1 MLGLARADRTR
12 LGSGGGEALISGEGL
27 AKSFG
32 MDVLFEG
39 LDVTI
44 SRGQKLGLLGRN
56 GCGKSTLLRILAGM
70 DAPDK
75 GKVQRRR
82 HLNLAFLAQDPDLP
96 ASLSL
101 LDAVLSADNAAMR
114 AVREYERAAQRMKG
128 RDPTPSEAAALQRAM
143 DGVEAMGAWDVV
155 AEAEKLL
162 EILGLGDAALRNGG
176 GGGGG
181 GGIMERQ
188 VSSLSGGQ
196 RKRVALAATLLAKPE
211 LIILDEPT
219 NHMDVAVIDWMQSAL
234 SDPSLTVVLVSHDR
248 YFLDAVCTQMLE
260 IDRGTSFRHSGNYS
274 TFLAAR
280 AKRAVEEAA
289 AIGRAANTLRREG
302 EWMRRMPKARS
313 TKSRS
318 RIDRFLALT
327 KATTEKRQRQ
337 QQTAVGSVVEMGVGE
352 ARLGGKVLELRDA
365 TALRGESTVFEGFT
379 YEFGRGDRLGVVGRN
394 GAGKTTFLDAL
405 AGLLPLP
412 SGTRD
417 VGETV
422 VMGYY
427 TQHMPPVPDNMRVL
441 DFVQNFNPTA
451 AVLGSWGSI
460 PAAAAAAAAAGSA
473 AAGAGGSASGAAAV
487 GAGSGAASMSGGSGS
502 DEPVSASELLE
513 RFGFPRAKQYA
524 WASKLSGGEKRRL
537 LLAAVL
543 AQRPNFLMLDEP
555 TNDLDLQTIE
565 APQKPLL
572 SLVDLHH
579 CVLQGDGPEENAP
592 PQQSNALRPI
602 QCFETSQNT
611 SSITSTAIQ
620 CFETSQ
626 NTSSITSTAIQCF
639 ETSQNT
645 SSITST
651 AIQCFETSQNTSS
664 ITSTAIQCF
673 ETSQNTSSITSTA
686 IQCSLSR
693 LPPSPFALFPVTM
706 LAFPCASLPFLPL
719 LSSPIQALES
729 FLSAYEGCLLVAS
742 HNRAFMDAVVD
753 RQFVLQGDGQVL
765 LYDGLFFAFQAASS
779 CSFLVPPF
787 PSFPSVCLPGSP
799 VSFSPSPGSG
809 VIPLGLRGLSASG
822 LPRPCIHACR
832 LASHDRAFM
841 DAVVD
846 RQFVLQGDGQVL
858 LYDGLFSEY
867 LADAQEQKAEKEK
880 EEKERVA
887 EDERRKEAEAKSVA
901 EERRKGEEG
910 AGSGGNKT
918 KGKSARK
925 MSYME
930 RKEWE
935 RLEQEIEKLEK
946 KKVVVEARLEEKS
959 KAGDFAMLQGLSD
972 ELAALGQAIEAKSDR
987 WLELAE
993 LAEE

>member
-1 MLGLARADRTR
+1 MVPGIPETGGPALAGNSASPRSASPGSASPHSAPRILQTR
-12 LGSGGGEALISGEGL
+12 RQSRSSRITTAATSNVPVGGSASPASAPVAPRPGASGGGEALISGEGL

-176 GGGGG
+176 GGGVG

-211 LIILDEPT
+211 LIILDVSGFVHDVSGFVHDEPT

-337 QQTAVGSVVEMGVGE
+337 QQTVVGSVVEMGVGE

-365 TALRGESTVFEGFT
+365 TAMRGESTVFEGFT
-379 YEFGRGDRLGVVGRN
+379 
-394 GAGKTTFLDAL
+394 
-405 AGLLPLP
+405 
-412 SGTRD
+412 
-417 VGETV
+417 
-422 VMGYY
+422 
-427 TQHMPPVPDNMRVL
+427 
-441 DFVQNFNPTA
+441 
-451 AVLGSWGSI
+451 
-460 PAAAAAAAAAGSA
+460 
-473 AAGAGGSASGAAAV
+473 
-487 GAGSGAASMSGGSGS
+487 
-502 DEPVSASELLE
+502 
-513 RFGFPRAKQYA
+513 
-524 WASKLSGGEKRRL
+524 
-537 LLAAVL
+537 
-543 AQRPNFLMLDEP
+543 
-555 TNDLDLQTIE
+555 
-565 APQKPLL
+565 
-572 SLVDLHH
+572 
-579 CVLQGDGPEENAP
+579 
-592 PQQSNALRPI
+592 
-602 QCFETSQNT
+602 
-611 SSITSTAIQ
+611 
-620 CFETSQ
+620 
-626 NTSSITSTAIQCF
+626 
-639 ETSQNT
+639 
-645 SSITST
+645 
-651 AIQCFETSQNTSS
+651 
-664 ITSTAIQCF
+664 
-673 ETSQNTSSITSTA
+673 
-686 IQCSLSR
+686 
-693 LPPSPFALFPVTM
+693 
-706 LAFPCASLPFLPL
+706 
-719 LSSPIQALES
+719 
-729 FLSAYEGCLLVAS
+729 
-742 HNRAFMDAVVD
+742 
-753 RQFVLQGDGQVL
+753 
-765 LYDGLFFAFQAASS
+765 
-779 CSFLVPPF
+779 
-787 PSFPSVCLPGSP
+787 
-799 VSFSPSPGSG
+799 
-809 VIPLGLRGLSASG
+809 
-822 LPRPCIHACR
+822 
-832 LASHDRAFM
+832 
-841 DAVVD
+841 
-846 RQFVLQGDGQVL
+846 
-858 LYDGLFSEY
+858 
-867 LADAQEQKAEKEK
+867 
-880 EEKERVA
+880 
-887 EDERRKEAEAKSVA
+887 
-901 EERRKGEEG
+901 
-910 AGSGGNKT
+910 
-918 KGKSARK
+918 
-925 MSYME
+925 
-930 RKEWE
+930 
-935 RLEQEIEKLEK
+935 
-946 KKVVVEARLEEKS
+946 
-959 KAGDFAMLQGLSD
+959 
-972 ELAALGQAIEAKSDR
+972 
-987 WLELAE
+987 
-993 LAEE
+993 

>member
-1 MLGLARADRTR
+1 MPRRNGPWDSGNRRSCSSRIVTAATPGAAGGMRAPPASPFASPSSTSPRSAIPGSASPHSALRTLQTR
-12 LGSGGGEALISGEGL
+12 RQSRSSRITTAAASNAPGGASASPASAPAAPRPGASGGGEALISGEGL

-101 LDAVLSADNAAMR
+101 LDADPDLPASLSLLDAVLSADNAAMR

-128 RDPTPSEAAALQRAM
+128 RGACVNTVCGCGATCKGDESRGEGKGHWLAGLSSDNAAMRAVREYKRAAQRMKGRDPTPLQRQQRCSEPWMGWRRWGHGTWWQRRGRGLLIIQPPSPTLSTLPLKTPNPKPPDPTPSEAAALQRAM

-162 EILGLGDAALRNGG
+162 EILGLGDAALTNG

-196 RKRVALAATLLAKPE
+196 KKRVALAATLLAKPE

-260 IDRGTSFRHSGNYS
+260 IDRGTSFRHSGNY
-274 TFLAAR
+274 TNFLAAR

-327 KATTEKRQRQ
+327 KATAEKRQRQ
-337 QQTAVGSVVEMGVGE
+337 QQAAVGSVVEMGMGE

-365 TALRGESTVFEGFT
+365 TAMRGESTVFEGFT

-460 PAAAAAAAAAGSA
+460 PAAAAAAAAGD
-473 AAGAGGSASGAAAV
+473 GSASSSSPVA
-487 GAGSGAASMSGGSGS
+487 AGSGGASMSGGSGS

-565 APQKPLL
+565 RPNCLMLDEPTN
-572 SLVDLHH
+572 DLD
-579 CVLQGDGPEENAP
+579 LQTIE
-592 PQQSNALRPI
+592 
-602 QCFETSQNT
+602 
-611 SSITSTAIQ
+611 
-620 CFETSQ
+620 
-626 NTSSITSTAIQCF
+626 
-639 ETSQNT
+639 
-645 SSITST
+645 
-651 AIQCFETSQNTSS
+651 
-664 ITSTAIQCF
+664 
-673 ETSQNTSSITSTA
+673 
-686 IQCSLSR
+686 
-693 LPPSPFALFPVTM
+693 
-706 LAFPCASLPFLPL
+706 
-719 LSSPIQALES
+719 ALES
-729 FLSAYEGCLLVAS
+729 FLSAYEGCLLV
-742 HNRAFMDAVVD
+742 
-753 RQFVLQGDGQVL
+753 
-765 LYDGLFFAFQAASS
+765 
-779 CSFLVPPF
+779 
-787 PSFPSVCLPGSP
+787 
-799 VSFSPSPGSG
+799 
-809 VIPLGLRGLSASG
+809 
-822 LPRPCIHACR
+822 
-832 LASHDRAFM
+832 ASHDRAFM

-867 LADAQEQKAEKEK
+867 LADAQEQKAEMEK

-887 EDERRKEAEAKSVA
+887 EEERRKEAEAKSVA

-910 AGSGGNKT
+910 AGSGGIKV

-935 RLEQEIEKLEK
+935 RLEKEIEKLEK
-946 KKVVVEARLEEKS
+946 KKVAVEAQLEEKS

-993 LAEE
+993 LAE

>member
-1 MLGLARADRTR
+1 MRACSPSPSVSPCSVSPSSASPRSASP
-12 LGSGGGEALISGEGL
+12 GSAGGGEALISGEGL

-565 APQKPLL
+565 A
-572 SLVDLHH
+572 
-579 CVLQGDGPEENAP
+579 
-592 PQQSNALRPI
+592 
-602 QCFETSQNT
+602 
-611 SSITSTAIQ
+611 
-620 CFETSQ
+620 
-626 NTSSITSTAIQCF
+626 
-639 ETSQNT
+639 
-645 SSITST
+645 
-651 AIQCFETSQNTSS
+651 
-664 ITSTAIQCF
+664 
-673 ETSQNTSSITSTA
+673 
-686 IQCSLSR
+686 
-693 LPPSPFALFPVTM
+693 
-706 LAFPCASLPFLPL
+706 
-719 LSSPIQALES
+719 LES
-729 FLSAYEGCLLVAS
+729 FLSAYEGCLLV
-742 HNRAFMDAVVD
+742 
-753 RQFVLQGDGQVL
+753 
-765 LYDGLFFAFQAASS
+765 
-779 CSFLVPPF
+779 
-787 PSFPSVCLPGSP
+787 
-799 VSFSPSPGSG
+799 
-809 VIPLGLRGLSASG
+809 
-822 LPRPCIHACR
+822 
-832 LASHDRAFM
+832 ASHDRAFM

-887 EDERRKEAEAKSVA
+887 EEERRKEAEAKSVA

>member
-1 MLGLARADRTR
+1 MSGTSIVLAPLSLQDVSRPFGNRQSYSRWTVTAAAAGAPGGVRGSSASPFAFPSASASASPARNSLNTGQSR
-12 LGSGGGEALISGEGL
+12 SSRITTAAAATNASAGSSASASSAPAAPRPGGSGGGEALITGEGL
-27 AKSFG
+27 VKSFG

-70 DAPDK
+70 EAPDK

-82 HLNLAFLAQDPDLP
+82 QLNLAFLAQDPDLP
-96 ASLSL
+96 GSLSL

-114 AVREYERAAQRMKG
+114 AVRDYERAAQRMKG
-128 RDPTPSEAAALQRAM
+128 REPSPSDIAALQRAM

-162 EILGLGDAALRNGG
+162 DILGLGDAVVNNGAAGVNSGAANAVNGDGG

-181 GGIMERQ
+181 GGITERQ

-248 YFLDAVCTQMLE
+248 YFLDAVCTEMLE
-260 IDRGTSFRHSGNYS
+260 IDRGSSFRHSGNYS
-274 TFLAAR
+274 NFLAAR

-302 EWMRRMPKARS
+302 EWMSRMPKARS

-318 RIDRFLALT
+318 RIDRFLSLT
-327 KATTEKRQRQ
+327 KATAEKRQRQ
-337 QQTAVGSVVEMGVGE
+337 QQQAVGSVVEMGMGE
-352 ARLGGKVLELRDA
+352 ARLGGKVMELRDA
-365 TALRGESTVFEGFT
+365 TAMRGQNTVFEGFT

-417 VGETV
+417 MGETV

-427 TQHMPPVPDNMRVL
+427 TQHMPPIPDNMRVL
-441 DFVQNFNPTA
+441 DFVQNFNPMA

-460 PAAAAAAAAAGSA
+460 PAAAAAA
-473 AAGAGGSASGAAAV
+473 
-487 GAGSGAASMSGGSGS
+487 GAGSGAGGGAGSASGSGGSGS
-502 DEPVSASELLE
+502 AEPVSASELLE

-565 APQKPLL
+565 A
-572 SLVDLHH
+572 
-579 CVLQGDGPEENAP
+579 
-592 PQQSNALRPI
+592 
-602 QCFETSQNT
+602 
-611 SSITSTAIQ
+611 
-620 CFETSQ
+620 
-626 NTSSITSTAIQCF
+626 
-639 ETSQNT
+639 
-645 SSITST
+645 
-651 AIQCFETSQNTSS
+651 
-664 ITSTAIQCF
+664 
-673 ETSQNTSSITSTA
+673 
-686 IQCSLSR
+686 
-693 LPPSPFALFPVTM
+693 
-706 LAFPCASLPFLPL
+706 
-719 LSSPIQALES
+719 LES
-729 FLSAYEGCLLVAS
+729 FLASYEGCLLV
-742 HNRAFMDAVVD
+742 
-753 RQFVLQGDGQVL
+753 
-765 LYDGLFFAFQAASS
+765 
-779 CSFLVPPF
+779 
-787 PSFPSVCLPGSP
+787 
-799 VSFSPSPGSG
+799 
-809 VIPLGLRGLSASG
+809 
-822 LPRPCIHACR
+822 
-832 LASHDRAFM
+832 ASHDRAFM

-846 RQFVLQGDGQVL
+846 RQFVLEGNGQVL
-858 LYDGLFSEY
+858 LFDGLFSEY
-867 LADAQEQKAEKEK
+867 LADAREQKAEKEK
-880 EEKERVA
+880 EKGA
-887 EDERRKEAEAKSVA
+887 EEERRKEAEGKRRADEQRKA
-901 EERRKGEEG
+901 EEEADVARV
-910 AGSGGNKT
+910 SGGNKT

-946 KKVVVEARLEEKS
+946 KKGLVEAKLEEKS
-959 KAGDFAMLQGLSD
+959 RQGDFDALQGLSD
-972 ELAALGQAIEAKSDR
+972 ELAVLAKSIEAKSDR

-993 LAEE
+993 LAE

>member
-1 MLGLARADRTR
+1 MPRRNGPWDSGNRRSCSSRIVTAATPGAAGGMRAPPASPFASPSSTSPRSAIPGSASPHSALRTLQTR
-12 LGSGGGEALISGEGL
+12 RQSRSSRITTAAASNAPGGASASPASAPAAPRPGASGGGEALISGEGL

-162 EILGLGDAALRNGG
+162 EILGLGDAALTNG

-196 RKRVALAATLLAKPE
+196 KKRVALAATLLAKPE

-260 IDRGTSFRHSGNYS
+260 IDRGTSFRHSGNY
-274 TFLAAR
+274 TNFLAAR

-327 KATTEKRQRQ
+327 KATAEKRQRQ
-337 QQTAVGSVVEMGVGE
+337 QQAAVGSVVEMGMGE

-365 TALRGESTVFEGFT
+365 TAMRGESTVFEGFT

-460 PAAAAAAAAAGSA
+460 PAAAAAAAAGD
-473 AAGAGGSASGAAAV
+473 GSASSSSPVA
-487 GAGSGAASMSGGSGS
+487 AGSGGASMSGGSGS

-565 APQKPLL
+565 A
-572 SLVDLHH
+572 
-579 CVLQGDGPEENAP
+579 
-592 PQQSNALRPI
+592 
-602 QCFETSQNT
+602 
-611 SSITSTAIQ
+611 
-620 CFETSQ
+620 
-626 NTSSITSTAIQCF
+626 
-639 ETSQNT
+639 
-645 SSITST
+645 
-651 AIQCFETSQNTSS
+651 
-664 ITSTAIQCF
+664 
-673 ETSQNTSSITSTA
+673 
-686 IQCSLSR
+686 
-693 LPPSPFALFPVTM
+693 
-706 LAFPCASLPFLPL
+706 
-719 LSSPIQALES
+719 LES
-729 FLSAYEGCLLVAS
+729 FLSAYEGCLLV
-742 HNRAFMDAVVD
+742 
-753 RQFVLQGDGQVL
+753 
-765 LYDGLFFAFQAASS
+765 
-779 CSFLVPPF
+779 
-787 PSFPSVCLPGSP
+787 
-799 VSFSPSPGSG
+799 
-809 VIPLGLRGLSASG
+809 
-822 LPRPCIHACR
+822 
-832 LASHDRAFM
+832 ASHDRAFM

-867 LADAQEQKAEKEK
+867 LADAEW
-880 EEKERVA
+880 
-887 EDERRKEAEAKSVA
+887 
-901 EERRKGEEG
+901 RKGEEG
-910 AGSGGNKT
+910 AGSGGIKV

-935 RLEQEIEKLEK
+935 RLEKEIEKLEK
-946 KKVVVEARLEEKS
+946 KKVAVEAQLEEKS

-993 LAEE
+993 LAE

>member
-1 MLGLARADRTR
+1 MVPGIPEIGAPALAGLSASPRYSPPHSAPRILQARNQSRSSRITTAATSNPAGGTSASPASAPAAPRP
-12 LGSGGGEALISGEGL
+12 GAGGGGEALITGEGL

-70 DAPDK
+70 DAPDQ

-82 HLNLAFLAQDPDLP
+82 NLNLAFLAQDPDLP
-96 ASLSL
+96 SHLSL

-128 RDPTPSEAAALQRAM
+128 RDPTPAEAAALQRAI

-162 EILGLGDAALRNGG
+162 EILGLGDAALTNSGG
-176 GGGGG
+176 GGSG

-248 YFLDAVCTQMLE
+248 YFLDAVCTHMLE
-260 IDRGTSFRHSGNYS
+260 IDRGYSFRHSGNYS
-274 TFLAAR
+274 NFLAAR
-280 AKRAVEEAA
+280 AKRAAEEAA

-327 KATTEKRQRQ
+327 KATAEKRQRQ
-337 QQTAVGSVVEMGVGE
+337 QQAAVGRVVEMGMGE

-365 TALRGESTVFEGFT
+365 TAMRGESTVFEGFT

-460 PAAAAAAAAAGSA
+460 PAAAAAAADAAAAAAAAGAAAGSA
-473 AAGAGGSASGAAAV
+473 
-487 GAGSGAASMSGGSGS
+487 
-502 DEPVSASELLE
+502 EPVSASELLE

-565 APQKPLL
+565 
-572 SLVDLHH
+572 V
-579 CVLQGDGPEENAP
+579 
-592 PQQSNALRPI
+592 
-602 QCFETSQNT
+602 
-611 SSITSTAIQ
+611 
-620 CFETSQ
+620 
-626 NTSSITSTAIQCF
+626 
-639 ETSQNT
+639 
-645 SSITST
+645 
-651 AIQCFETSQNTSS
+651 
-664 ITSTAIQCF
+664 
-673 ETSQNTSSITSTA
+673 
-686 IQCSLSR
+686 
-693 LPPSPFALFPVTM
+693 
-706 LAFPCASLPFLPL
+706 
-719 LSSPIQALES
+719 LES
-729 FLSAYEGCLLVAS
+729 FLSAYEGCLLV
-742 HNRAFMDAVVD
+742 
-753 RQFVLQGDGQVL
+753 
-765 LYDGLFFAFQAASS
+765 
-779 CSFLVPPF
+779 
-787 PSFPSVCLPGSP
+787 
-799 VSFSPSPGSG
+799 
-809 VIPLGLRGLSASG
+809 
-822 LPRPCIHACR
+822 
-832 LASHDRAFM
+832 ASHDRAFM

-887 EDERRKEAEAKSVA
+887 EEDRRKEAEGKSVV
-901 EERRKGEEG
+901 EEQRKREEG
-910 AGSGGNKT
+910 AGSGGSKT

-946 KKVVVEARLEEKS
+946 KKVAVEAQLERKS
-959 KAGDFAMLQGLSD
+959 KAGDFAMLQELSD
-972 ELAALGQAIEAKSDR
+972 ELAALGQAIEVKSDR

>member
-1 MLGLARADRTR
+1 MVPGILETGGPALAGLQSRSSRITTAAASNAPGGASASPASAPAAPRPGA
-12 LGSGGGEALISGEGL
+12 SGGGEALISGEGL

-39 LDVTI
+39 LDVTV

-128 RDPTPSEAAALQRAM
+128 RGACVNTVCGCGATCKGDESRGEGKGHWLAGLSLDNAAMRAVREYKRAAQRMKGRGVCCGAAYIGDGSRGEGRGGAISRQCCHVRCEGIRASSAEDEEPRPHPSSEAAALQRAMDGVEAMGAWDVVAEAGKRAAALQRAM

-162 EILGLGDAALRNGG
+162 EILGLGDAALTNG

-196 RKRVALAATLLAKPE
+196 KKRVALAATLLAKPE

-260 IDRGTSFRHSGNYS
+260 IDRGTSFRHSGNY
-274 TFLAAR
+274 TNFLAAR
-280 AKRAVEEAA
+280 VKRAVEEAA

-327 KATTEKRQRQ
+327 KATAEKRQRQ
-337 QQTAVGSVVEMGVGE
+337 QQAAVGSVVEMGMGK

-365 TALRGESTVFEGFT
+365 TAMRGESTVFEGFT

-460 PAAAAAAAAAGSA
+460 PAAAAAAAAGD
-473 AAGAGGSASGAAAV
+473 GSASSSSPVA
-487 GAGSGAASMSGGSGS
+487 AGSGGASMSGGSDS

-565 APQKPLL
+565 A
-572 SLVDLHH
+572 
-579 CVLQGDGPEENAP
+579 
-592 PQQSNALRPI
+592 
-602 QCFETSQNT
+602 
-611 SSITSTAIQ
+611 
-620 CFETSQ
+620 
-626 NTSSITSTAIQCF
+626 
-639 ETSQNT
+639 
-645 SSITST
+645 
-651 AIQCFETSQNTSS
+651 
-664 ITSTAIQCF
+664 
-673 ETSQNTSSITSTA
+673 
-686 IQCSLSR
+686 
-693 LPPSPFALFPVTM
+693 
-706 LAFPCASLPFLPL
+706 
-719 LSSPIQALES
+719 LES
-729 FLSAYEGCLLVAS
+729 FLSAYEGCLLV
-742 HNRAFMDAVVD
+742 
-753 RQFVLQGDGQVL
+753 
-765 LYDGLFFAFQAASS
+765 
-779 CSFLVPPF
+779 
-787 PSFPSVCLPGSP
+787 
-799 VSFSPSPGSG
+799 
-809 VIPLGLRGLSASG
+809 
-822 LPRPCIHACR
+822 
-832 LASHDRAFM
+832 ASHDRAFM

-867 LADAQEQKAEKEK
+867 LADAQEQKAEMEK

-887 EDERRKEAEAKSVA
+887 EEERRKEAEAKSVA

-910 AGSGGNKT
+910 AGSGGIKV

-935 RLEQEIEKLEK
+935 RLEKEIEKLEK
-946 KKVVVEARLEEKS
+946 KKVAVEAQLEEKS

-993 LAEE
+993 LAE

>member
-1 MLGLARADRTR
+1 MRASPASPSSTSPHSASPSFAPSHSAQRILQTR
-12 LGSGGGEALISGEGL
+12 SQSRSNRITTAATSNAPGGGSASPASAPAAPRPGAGGGGEALISGEGL

-128 RDPTPSEAAALQRAM
+128 RGVREEALSVLSADNAAMRAVREYERAAQRMKGREAAALQRAM

-162 EILGLGDAALRNGG
+162 EILGLGDAALTNGGGG

-260 IDRGTSFRHSGNYS
+260 IDRGSSFRHSGNY
-274 TFLAAR
+274 TNFLAAR

-365 TALRGESTVFEGFT
+365 TAMRGESTVFEGFT

-394 GAGKTTFLDAL
+394 GAGKTTFLDTPWQACCLSHGAPEMPPPSPIGHEGSGGDGGDGVSHTAHAPRAPLFSSLPIPLPSSQFLDAL

-412 SGTRD
+412 WGTRD

-460 PAAAAAAAAAGSA
+460 PAAAAAAAAA
-473 AAGAGGSASGAAAV
+473 AGDGSASGAAV
-487 GAGSGAASMSGGSGS
+487 GSGAATMSGGSGS

-565 APQKPLL
+565 A
-572 SLVDLHH
+572 
-579 CVLQGDGPEENAP
+579 
-592 PQQSNALRPI
+592 
-602 QCFETSQNT
+602 
-611 SSITSTAIQ
+611 
-620 CFETSQ
+620 
-626 NTSSITSTAIQCF
+626 
-639 ETSQNT
+639 
-645 SSITST
+645 
-651 AIQCFETSQNTSS
+651 
-664 ITSTAIQCF
+664 
-673 ETSQNTSSITSTA
+673 
-686 IQCSLSR
+686 
-693 LPPSPFALFPVTM
+693 
-706 LAFPCASLPFLPL
+706 
-719 LSSPIQALES
+719 LES
-729 FLSAYEGCLLVAS
+729 FLSAYEGCLLV
-742 HNRAFMDAVVD
+742 
-753 RQFVLQGDGQVL
+753 
-765 LYDGLFFAFQAASS
+765 
-779 CSFLVPPF
+779 
-787 PSFPSVCLPGSP
+787 
-799 VSFSPSPGSG
+799 
-809 VIPLGLRGLSASG
+809 
-822 LPRPCIHACR
+822 
-832 LASHDRAFM
+832 ASHDRAFM

-867 LADAQEQKAEKEK
+867 LADAQEQKAE
-880 EEKERVA
+880 EKERVA
-887 EDERRKEAEAKSVA
+887 EEERRKEAEAKSMA
-901 EERRKGEEG
+901 EEWRKEEEG
-910 AGSGGNKT
+910 AGSGGGKA